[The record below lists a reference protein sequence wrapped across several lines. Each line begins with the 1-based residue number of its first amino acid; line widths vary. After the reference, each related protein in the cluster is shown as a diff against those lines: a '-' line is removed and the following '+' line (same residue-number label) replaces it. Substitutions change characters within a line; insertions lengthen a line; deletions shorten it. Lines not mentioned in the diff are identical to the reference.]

1 MLNCYPIL
9 NRKPKVSIVVEE
21 HFVYARFGVVVCEKD
36 NRCTSFSGKG
46 IHTTTNLGGYVHL
59 WENGGVYIN
68 KLATRLR
75 ATHINPRKKD

>member
-1 MLNCYPIL
+1 MVK
-9 NRKPKVSIVVEE
+9 RKTSFTPRSGWW
-21 HFVYARFGVVVCEKD
+21 VYGIG

-68 KLATRLR
+68 KLGASVKTETTMLR
-75 ATHINPRKKD
+75 INEIDLWKTTIQN